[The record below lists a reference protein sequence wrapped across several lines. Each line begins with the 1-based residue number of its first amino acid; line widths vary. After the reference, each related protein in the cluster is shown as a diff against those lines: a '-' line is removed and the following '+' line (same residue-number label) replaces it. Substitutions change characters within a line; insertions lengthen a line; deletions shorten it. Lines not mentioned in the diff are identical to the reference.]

1 MLPRPTFTIR
11 SVSDRVG
18 VVRQQWD
25 EAFRGV
31 SSGPHGAIDPR
42 LVEQMEAVTEALR
55 RRIGGLFTLGELAA
69 AYDRSDR
76 WALAAIAERSTGQ
89 SWVRT
94 ASVATDAAFHLYA
107 RGARDYVP

>member
-1 MLPRPTFTIR
+1 M
-11 SVSDRVG
+11 SDRVS

-25 EAFRGV
+25 EAFRDV
-31 SSGPHGAIDPR
+31 SSGPHGGIDPG

-69 AYDRSDR
+69 AYDGSDR

-94 ASVATDAAFHLYA
+94 ASMATDAAFHLYA